1 MRNADCVDVSLER
14 EPFRC
19 IVYCRHYCNLSWAR
33 SSGTAMLT
41 NKAKYGLKAL
51 IHLAE
56 IPAGQ
61 TAFVADIAAQNNIPK
76 KFLDAILLELR
87 NAGLVR
93 SKKGPGGGYALA
105 RPAAQ
110 IKVGDAIRVLDGP
123 LAPIACASR
132 TAYRPCEDC
141 PDQEACAVRLIMLD
155 VRDAISK
162 ILDNTTLSALQARA
176 HIEGRA
182 WAYAI

>member
-1 MRNADCVDVSLER
+1 
-14 EPFRC
+14 
-19 IVYCRHYCNLSWAR
+19 
-33 SSGTAMLT
+33 MLT

-51 IHLAE
+51 LYLAE
-56 IPAGQ
+56 IPVGE
-61 TAFVADIAAQNNIPK
+61 TAFVADIAAESNIPK
-76 KFLDAILLELR
+76 KFLDTILLELR
-87 NAGLVR
+87 NAGFVR

-110 IKVGDAIRVLDGP
+110 INIGETIRSLDGP

-141 PDQEACAVRLIMLD
+141 PDQEGCSIRLIMLD

-162 ILDNTTLSALQARA
+162 VLDNTTLSALQARA
-176 HIEGRA
+176 HIQGKA
-182 WAYAI
+182 WTYAI